1 MTEIEKKLAELNG
14 VQEEL
19 YAQEVERLIRRRYS
33 VGAELALGRQK
44 DKKPE
49 EFAKYDA
56 YCEECKQQAR
66 LEIYGEKTIKEE

>member
-33 VGAELALGRQK
+33 LGAELALGRQK

-66 LEIYGEKTIKEE
+66 LEVYGEK